1 MKVSQRPIPRR
12 YRQTARAE
20 SAEATGLR
28 ILDAFER
35 RFNRGWYDKVHLQD
49 VARDAGVTVQTVI
62 RRFGG
67 KDGLLKAVNDPLR
80 KMAFRRSVVGVDR
93 ASIVR
98 AVIDDYEAMGDFIT
112 RVLDQE
118 ERYPSLRPMADFGR
132 SKHRAGVAERFAK
145 DLAGLPE
152 AETRRR
158 LDGLVVALDFYV
170 WKLVRRDMKRPIKEA
185 QALMQRLVD
194 GVLSA
199 PLGGE
204 R

>member
-1 MKVSQRPIPRR
+1 
-12 YRQTARAE
+12 
-20 SAEATGLR
+20 
-28 ILDAFER
+28 
-35 RFNRGWYDKVHLQD
+35 VHLQD

-67 KDGLLKAVNDPLR
+67 KDGLLEAVNDPSR
-80 KMAFRRSVVGVDR
+80 KMVFRRSVAVVDR
-93 ASIVR
+93 ASIIR

-132 SKHRAGVAERFAK
+132 GKHRAWVAEMFAK

-152 AETRRR
+152 EETRRR
-158 LDGLVVALDFYV
+158 VDGLVVALDFYV

-185 QALMQRLVD
+185 QALMEQLVD
-194 GVLSA
+194 AVLSA
-199 PLGGE
+199 PRG
-204 R
+204 RA